1 MEEEIKEILAELL
14 ENEEV
19 KEIGLEEDLIN
30 YGLDSLHAI
39 ELVVSLEEKYSITFE
54 EEDLLLE
61 KISSMDKIIGTV
73 QKYQNM

>member
-61 KISSMDKIIGTV
+61 KISSMDKIISTV